1 MDNRYDYAQHL
12 GITSPKIGKLEP
24 HWSFWLDKHESCPFS
39 WIYEYLHQQ
48 PSTHRSHRRLAGNTV
63 TPFDYGTCPCHA
75 AVQRSR
81 DLMSVQRAA
90 TLAQSDQTA
99 VAVNRSSNI
108 VWTGKAADLFRS
120 RLSRTAQYSASLA
133 QDMETTHRLAWG
145 SS

>member
-1 MDNRYDYAQHL
+1 MSL
-12 GITSPKIGKLEP
+12 VL
-24 HWSFWLDKHESCPFS
+24 
-39 WIYEYLHQQ
+39 
-48 PSTHRSHRRLAGNTV
+48 LAGYMNTY
-63 TPFDYGTCPCHA
+63 TSNPAPIDPT
-75 AVQRSR
+75 

>member
-1 MDNRYDYAQHL
+1 MSLVLLAGYMNTY
-12 GITSPKIGKLEP
+12 TSNPAPIDPTGG
-24 HWSFWLDKHESCPFS
+24 F
-39 WIYEYLHQQ
+39 
-48 PSTHRSHRRLAGNTV
+48 AGNTV

-81 DLMSVQRAA
+81 DLVSVQRAA

-133 QDMETTHRLAWG
+133 QDMEPTHRLAWG
-145 SS
+145 SSCASTITGKWNRPFTAEWDMRQPRLKNMPP

>member
-1 MDNRYDYAQHL
+1 M
-12 GITSPKIGKLEP
+12 SPVL
-24 HWSFWLDKHESCPFS
+24 
-39 WIYEYLHQQ
+39 
-48 PSTHRSHRRLAGNTV
+48 LAGYMNTYTSNPAPIDPTGGFADNTV

-75 AVQRSR
+75 AVRRSR